1 MATVLAGEDPDFVNG
16 ETWDGFWN
24 RATTGLATQAVTLAQ
39 DDAGN
44 TVSDVIHRLC
54 DATGAPHLTNCSKPP
69 AGANAGG
76 SFSAGGAS
84 VITTNQVDHRITTRI
99 VGPRRTVAYIQ
110 TIIAL

>member
-1 MATVLAGEDPDFVNG
+1 MGRLLEQSDNG
-16 ETWDGFWN
+16 ARHPG
-24 RATTGLATQAVTLAQ
+24 G
-39 DDAGN
+39 DACPGRRRN
-44 TVSDVIHRLC
+44 TVSYVIHRLC

-84 VITTNQVDHRITTRI
+84 VITTNQVYYRITTRI